1 MLGICDKDSYNG
13 YLRGQF
19 NARQRRHFEN
29 GADFERSYQQWLNDH
44 LSLVDDYIGYLSFIG
59 LDVNNSA
66 VAEVNKCTID
76 SVAGDYTTIISPF
89 VNRKLLKVINGRPY
103 VIDLKKLNI
112 SEPNDIDVFLTH
124 NPFNHGAIRKWEDI
138 PNNNYGNI
146 CVGMFGRLYDLDYQH
161 NLEIL
166 HTLDDKIENSVFEYD
181 TLDDGYFAT
190 VISNTDKKLVKVL
203 KR

>member
-29 GADFERSYQQWLNDH
+29 GEDFNRSYEEWLNDH
-44 LSLVDDYIGYLSFIG
+44 ISLVEDYKGFLSYIGLE
-59 LDVNNSA
+59 VNRRE
-66 VAEVNKCTID
+66 VAEINKSSID
-76 SVAGDYTTIISPF
+76 SVAGDYTKIVSPF
-89 VNRKLLKVINGRPY
+89 ENGKIFRVIKGRPFIIDFKK
-103 VIDLKKLNI
+103 VVVANTEDIDL
-112 SEPNDIDVFLTH
+112 FLTH
-124 NPFNHGAIRKWEDI
+124 NPFDRFAIHHWEQI
-138 PNNNYGNI
+138 PNNLFGNI

-166 HTLDDKIENSVFEYD
+166 HALDDKIENSVFEYD

-190 VISNTDKKLVKVL
+190 VISNIDKKLVRGL